1 MTLPETRLQTL
12 LNRITAD
19 DFPGITVA
27 VGKGNN
33 IIWQGTAGHADMTPE
48 VKITPETR
56 FGIGSITKVFIAV
69 IILQLTE
76 EGLLSLDAPLS
87 RWMEKECLAGIA
99 NADEVTLRQLLSHRA
114 GIPSWEN
121 EPSWIHAARGKSLD
135 PAKIWQPDEN
145 LDYIRG
151 RAPLCRAGEAFHYS
165 NTHFTLLGLLIE
177 RITLKGLREV
187 LATRIFKRLALTHTD
202 MIVDPQIDAQGISNK
217 FHRADASFIENA
229 GVADCFKTQNKN
241 LLNVSANNLSVE
253 WAAGGII
260 STSQDVLTFILA
272 LKNGQ
277 LLSADSLNEMQNWI
291 PADDAQMG
299 LSLFRINTTLGVAS
313 GHGGNVLGFS
323 ASVWWYEKTDC
334 AVAILT
340 NVGTMHAHPSASCAS
355 TLFREGKISK
365 LAQEMC
371 ALY

>member
-1 MTLPETRLQTL
+1 MTLSETRLQTL
-12 LNRITAD
+12 LNRITAE
-19 DFPGITVA
+19 DFPGIAVA

-33 IIWQGTAGHADMTPE
+33 IIWQGTAGYADMTRE
-48 VKITPETR
+48 VNITPETR

-76 EGLLSLDAPLS
+76 EGLLTLDAPLS
-87 RWMEKECLAGIA
+87 RWLEKACLAGIA
-99 NADEVTLRQLLSHRA
+99 NADKVTLRQLLSHRA

-135 PAKIWQPDEN
+135 PTKIWQPDEN
-145 LDYIRG
+145 LAYIRG
-151 RAPLCRAGEAFHYS
+151 IAPLCRPGEAFHYS

-177 RITLKGLREV
+177 RITLQGLREV
-187 LATRIFKRLALTHTD
+187 LATRIFNRLALANTF
-202 MIVDPQIDAQGISNK
+202 MVFDPQTDSQGMSGK
-217 FHRADASFIENA
+217 FHRADDSFIKKA
-229 GVADCFKTQNKN
+229 GFADCFKRENKN
-241 LLNVSANNLSVE
+241 LLNVSATNLTVE

-277 LLSADSLNEMQNWI
+277 LLNAASLNEMQNWI
-291 PADDAQMG
+291 PADGAQMG
-299 LSLFRINTTLGVAS
+299 LSLFRMNTTLGMAS

-355 TLFREGKISK
+355 TLFREGKITK

-371 ALY
+371 ALH